1 MPRNQKRKYIFEN
14 KNGDL
19 LELWPA
25 DSSEVYLS
33 QPYLPKKLLKH
44 ENVRAPAPLPFDI
57 LGSYGIL
64 NAARTVHDKNYYC
77 NYSNKSFAS
86 ILITTGG
93 EADVRINERKFGL
106 KNGSAFISNAGT
118 ETRITVK
125 KNWSVM
131 WFHLDES
138 WHMDGRN
145 AVLLENADTAEIL
158 HCADVCIDE
167 VFKPRRDL
175 HLLDVCAQM
184 LVLRLRR
191 LLGTDG
197 DAGEKFAEL
206 AESIRL
212 DPSRKCSV
220 KSAAQTL
227 GISPYELDKFSVRA
241 FGEKFRKAV
250 FGIRME
256 AARRLLGEKI
266 PLEKVAKSVGFSDQ
280 AAFSKAFKRFH
291 KIPPSRFAE

>member
-1 MPRNQKRKYIFEN
+1 MSGTKQRKYIFEN
-14 KNGDL
+14 KKGDL
-19 LELWPA
+19 LELWPSG
-25 DSSEVYLS
+25 SSEIYLS
-33 QPYLPKKLLKH
+33 SPYLPKRLLKH

-93 EADVRINERKFGL
+93 EADVRADERKFSL
-106 KNGSAFISNAGT
+106 KSGSVFVSNAGI

-125 KNWSVM
+125 KDWSVV

-138 WHMDGRN
+138 WRIHGRN
-145 AVLLENADTAEIL
+145 AAILENADTAETL
-158 HCADVCIDE
+158 HCTEVYIDE

-175 HLLDVCAQM
+175 HLLDICAQM
-184 LVLRLRR
+184 LVLRLRK
-191 LLGTDG
+191 LVSAESDVQ
-197 DAGEKFAEL
+197 AKFAEI

-212 DPSRKCSV
+212 NPARRCSA
-220 KSAAQTL
+220 KSAAKRL
-227 GISPYELDKFSVRA
+227 GISAYELDKLSVGV
-241 FGEKFRKAV
+241 FGAKFVKAV
-250 FGIRME
+250 CRIRME
-256 AARRLLGEKI
+256 TARRLLGEKI
-266 PLEKVAKSVGFSDQ
+266 PLEKIAMAVGFSDQ